1 MITFLLIGAVFPLWM
16 LIPFGIVWMISRLT
30 KRSSFDVEASWQEL
44 INDEGFYRKK
54 SGEIQWI
61 GAIEDLKERERVTKR
76 EEYKR
81 EQYNKNN
88 RL

>member
-1 MITFLLIGAVFPLWM
+1 MNTFLLIGAVFPLWM
-16 LIPFGIVWMISRLT
+16 LIPFGIVWLITRLN
-30 KRSSFDVEASWQEL
+30 KRSPFDVEASWQEL

-76 EEYKR
+76 EESKR
-81 EQYNKNN
+81 QYCHNLNK
-88 RL
+88 

>member
-1 MITFLLIGAVFPLWM
+1 MPLWM
-16 LIPFGIVWMISRLT
+16 LIPFGIVWLISSLT
-30 KRSSFDVEASWQEL
+30 KRSPYDVEASWQKE